1 MLDPRV
7 RVVADAFLDHA
18 ARKANPVPMT
28 LVKAKLF
35 GGNTSEIVEWV
46 DHVVSR
52 GKAKVLAD
60 GEPLPAWEGTPARAT
75 LAQTADEATWAR
87 FALDVKT

>member
-1 MLDPRV
+1 M
-7 RVVADAFLDHA
+7 RVVADTFLDHA
-18 ARKANPVPMT
+18 ARKANPVPLT

-35 GGNTSEIVEWV
+35 GGNAREIVEWV
-46 DHVVSR
+46 DHVVAR
-52 GKAKVLAD
+52 GKARVLAD

-75 LAQTADEATWAR
+75 LALAPDEATWAR